1 MFGRS
6 STDDLFFEDFIRHA
20 KSTLEGATL
29 LVALFDELANVKD
42 LARAISEAEH
52 VGDTLTHGIVKRLH
66 ETWITPFDRGDILT
80 LISRMD
86 DVLDLIEAAS
96 DRVSL
101 FEITESRAGAKE
113 ISQVL
118 VKCCEQILR
127 AVELLPNGKR
137 RSELLDIAAQIG
149 VFESEAD
156 TIYRRAIAQLF
167 KPGNDP
173 IEVMK
178 WREVYDSL
186 ETACDRCADVANV
199 IEGVVLEYA

>member
-6 STDDLFFEDFIRHA
+6 KTDDLFFDDFIRHG
-20 KSTLEGATL
+20 KSTLEAATL
-29 LVALFDELANVKD
+29 VVSLFEELGNAKD

-52 VGDTLTHGIVKRLH
+52 VGDQLTHGIVKRLH

-86 DVLDLIEAAS
+86 DVLDLVEAAS
-96 DRVSL
+96 DRVLL
-101 FEITESRAGAKE
+101 FEIAETRPGAIELAK
-113 ISQVL
+113 VL

-137 RSELLDIAAQIG
+137 RAELLDIAVQIG
-149 VFESEAD
+149 IFEAEAD
-156 TIYRRAIAQLF
+156 TIYRRAIASLF

-178 WREVYDSL
+178 WREVYDAL

>member
-6 STDDLFFEDFIRHA
+6 NTDDLFFEDFIRHA
-20 KSTLEGATL
+20 KSTLEGSKL
-29 LVALFDELANVKD
+29 LVTLFDELGNAKE

-52 VGDTLTHGIVKRLH
+52 VGDSLTHGIVKRLH

-86 DVLDLIEAAS
+86 DVLDLVEAAS
-96 DRVSL
+96 DRVLL
-101 FEITESRAGAKE
+101 FEITEARAGAKE
-113 ISQVL
+113 IAEVL

-137 RSELLDIAAQIG
+137 RSELLDIAVQIG
-149 VFESEAD
+149 KFEGEAD
-156 TIYRRAIAQLF
+156 TLYRHAIARLF

-178 WREVYDSL
+178 WREVYDAL

>member
-1 MFGRS
+1 MFGRAK
-6 STDDLFFEDFIRHA
+6 TDDLFFEDFIRHG

-29 LVALFDELANVKD
+29 LVSLFDDLGNAKD
-42 LARAISEAEH
+42 LAKAISEAEH
-52 VGDTLTHGIVKRLH
+52 VGDGLTHGIIKRLH

-96 DRVSL
+96 DRVIL
-101 FEITESRAGAKE
+101 FEINEPRAGAKE
-113 ISQVL
+113 IAEVL

-137 RSELLDIAAQIG
+137 RSELLDIAVLIG
-149 VFESEAD
+149 NFEGEAD
-156 TIYRRAIAQLF
+156 AIYRRAIAKLF

-178 WREVYDSL
+178 WREVYDAL